1 MFRQDQ
7 VRLDCSRDRLA
18 WNCKMVAYAPAS
30 IALKRV
36 TQFVTI
42 SVFTL
47 LVANGGNA
55 ADLPLPI
62 NATQREKS
70 PVVKTRLQLFK
81 EFLDW
86 KKTQPRR

>member
-1 MFRQDQ
+1 M
-7 VRLDCSRDRLA
+7 
-18 WNCKMVAYAPAS
+18 MVVYAPVS
-30 IALKRV
+30 IALKRA

-47 LVANGGNA
+47 LVANGANA
-55 ADLPLPI
+55 ADLLVPV

-86 KKTQPRR
+86 KKTQPRQ